1 MKKLHTSCITSSA
14 DSKYYTSL
22 SEVVEQR
29 EFDFCTRMG
38 GLQCGGIN
46 PEEFIMHTRYVG
58 MIVKDKQ

>member
-1 MKKLHTSCITSSA
+1 MSSA